1 MILPKKNKHIK
12 EEIKEL
18 EDILKKDMEEFIDKK
33 VKELPIMEKEEK
45 STFYKI
51 WEIVAVIFAVFIGLL
66 YQVLGTLD
74 GRFNQFEM
82 ILFIILDVVIVVMW
96 FERCEDK

>member
-45 STFYKI
+45 SIFYKI
-51 WEIVAVIFAVFIGLL
+51 WEIVAVIFAVFIWLL
-66 YQVLGTLD
+66 
-74 GRFNQFEM
+74 
-82 ILFIILDVVIVVMW
+82 
-96 FERCEDK
+96 